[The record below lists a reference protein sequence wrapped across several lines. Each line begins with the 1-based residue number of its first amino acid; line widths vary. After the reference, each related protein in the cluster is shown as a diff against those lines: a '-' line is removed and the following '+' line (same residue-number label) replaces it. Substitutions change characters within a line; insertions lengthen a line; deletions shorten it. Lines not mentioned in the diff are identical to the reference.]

1 MALFEVG
8 RLCVKLAGRDSGKK
22 CVVVDVVDNV
32 YVLVD
37 GETRRKKVNTRHLEP
52 LDEVIEIKAGASHEE
67 VKKALSKKGLEV
79 RESKPKQAVARVVAQ
94 RKGAKKEA
102 AAPAKAKKAE
112 KVEEKKTK
120 KKAVKE

>member
-8 RLCVKLAGRDSGKK
+8 RLCVKLAGRDAGLK
-22 CVVVDVVDNV
+22 CVVVDVMDNV

-52 LDEVIEIKAGASHEE
+52 LDEVLDIKAGASHEE
-67 VKKALSKKGLEV
+67 IKKALGKKGLEV
-79 RESKPKQAVARVVAQ
+79 RESKPKQAAAKAVAQ

-102 AAPAKAKKAE
+102 VPEAKAKKVS
-112 KVEEKKTK
+112 KKKT
-120 KKAVKE
+120 VKE

>member
-8 RLCVKLAGRDSGKK
+8 RLCVKLAGRDAGLK

-52 LDEVIEIKAGASHEE
+52 LEEVIEIKAGASHEE
-67 VKKALSKKGLEV
+67 VKKALHKKGLIV
-79 RESKPKQAVARVVAQ
+79 RESKPKQAASRVVAQ
-94 RKGAKKEA
+94 RKGAKKEVA
-102 AAPAKAKKAE
+102 AEVKVKKE
-112 KVEEKKTK
+112 